1 MGAPVVVLVGLPGA
15 GKSTVGRRL
24 AARLGVEFR
33 DSDEL
38 IVERAG
44 RPIPAIFA
52 TVGEPAFRAL
62 EADVIVAALGEFD
75 GVLALGGG
83 AVVTAAVRAALADS
97 GLPIVWLIAE
107 HGQLLERVSGAEHR
121 PLLAG
126 DTAARLRQLA
136 DERDALYRQL
146 ATVTVDTSGRSVT
159 DIVTELAGDTIAS
172 SRRDKTGDNR

>member
-1 MGAPVVVLVGLPGA
+1 MGAPVLVLVGLPGA

-44 RPIPAIFA
+44 RPIPEIFA
-52 TVGEPAFRAL
+52 TAGEPAFRSL
-62 EADVIVAALGEFD
+62 EADVIAAALAEFH

-83 AVVTAAVRAALADS
+83 AVVTAAVRGALADS
-97 GLPIVWLIAE
+97 GVPIVWLTAE
-107 HGQLLERVSGAEHR
+107 HENLLERVSGNEHR

-136 DERDALYRQL
+136 AEREPLYRQL
-146 ATVTVDTSGRSVT
+146 ATLTVDTSGRSVT
-159 DIVTELAGDTIAS
+159 DIVAELVG
-172 SRRDKTGDNR
+172 DKTGDNR